1 MCNSIKM
8 HGGAYLRSHRKHNT
22 LPKFILWGLVVV
34 MVCVLAF
41 TQVANAEAKTIYHL
55 PDEAP
60 SFSIP
65 DNLADYF
72 GSHSIDDL
80 VAPYYCFQ
88 LVAGDH
94 TTDVSLPVIKARFG
108 NDFNREITERLNSLV
123 DNILFYLEQGESY
136 IANRIFYEA
145 YLDQEVL
152 TILLWT
158 DYNGGQIRC
167 EPWFFDLSEGKQITD
182 TWKQAEALLG
192 MEYSTFLW
200 VTDRYIQAS
209 FAETYYE
216 QVYTVP
222 EDQMDDEQLA
232 FLDNY
237 RGILKEIPCDIS
249 SAFSRWVFPGDG
261 KVYMLYE
268 LPLVCNDW
276 YSGFRTEAKL
286 VEIDASILQ
295 YKDMITPT
303 AAMKEAILNNTV
315 HVMGGSD
322 QARALL
328 ERRLFYSSPKLFV
341 EAVAEAYELDQ
352 EYAID
357 FLLRYGSDDELSS
370 IQMLCGNLESSVR
383 LTNPESEVVTKII
396 SEIEHQLR

>member
-1 MCNSIKM
+1 MRRSNAKC
-8 HGGAYLRSHRKHNT
+8 GGIYFRSHHNDMT
-22 LPKFILWGLVVV
+22 PLKVILLGIVVV
-34 MVCVLAF
+34 MISVIVF
-41 TQVANAEAKTIYHL
+41 TQVVNAEAKSIYHL
-55 PDEAP
+55 PDEVP
-60 SFSIP
+60 SFSNP
-65 DNLADYF
+65 TNLTDNF

-80 VAPYYCFQ
+80 VASHYSFQ
-88 LVAGDH
+88 LVAGDR
-94 TTDVSLPVIKARFG
+94 TIDVSLPVIKARFG
-108 NDFNREITERLNSLV
+108 NDFNIEITERLNTLIG
-123 DNILFYLEQGESY
+123 NILFYLEQDEPY
-136 IANRIFYEA
+136 IVNSVSYEA
-145 YLDQEVL
+145 YLDKEML

-182 TWKQAEALLG
+182 TWNQAEALLG

-200 VTDRYIQAS
+200 VTDRYIQSS

-216 QVYTVP
+216 QVYTGP

-237 RGILKEIPCDIS
+237 RSILKEIPCDIS
-249 SAFSRWVFPGDG
+249 SAFSRWVFPGGG

-295 YKDMITPT
+295 YKDMTTPS
-303 AAMKEAILNNTV
+303 AAMKEAIFNNTI
-315 HVMGGSD
+315 HVMGGTD
-322 QARALL
+322 QACALL
-328 ERRLFYSSPKLFV
+328 ARRLFHSAPKVFV
-341 EAVAEAYELDQ
+341 EAVADAYELDQ

-370 IQMLCGNLESSVR
+370 IQTLCGNLESSAC

-396 SEIEHQLR
+396 SEIEHLLR

>member
-1 MCNSIKM
+1 MCNSSKKP
-8 HGGAYLRSHRKHNT
+8 GGAYLRSHHKHNT
-22 LPKFILWGLVVV
+22 LPKFILLGLVVV
-34 MVCVLAF
+34 MVSVLAF
-41 TQVANAEAKTIYHL
+41 TQIANAEAKSIYHL

-65 DNLADYF
+65 SNLTDNF

-80 VAPYYCFQ
+80 VAPHYNFQ

-108 NDFNREITERLNSLV
+108 NDFNIEITERLNTLIG
-123 DNILFYLEQGESY
+123 NILFYLEQGESY
-136 IANRIFYEA
+136 IVNSVSYEA
-145 YLDQEVL
+145 YIGQEML

-216 QVYTVP
+216 QVYTAP

-322 QARALL
+322 QACALL
-328 ERRLFYSSPKLFV
+328 ERRLFYSSPKLFI

>member
-1 MCNSIKM
+1 MRT
-8 HGGAYLRSHRKHNT
+8 GGAYLHSRHKHNT
-22 LPKFILWGLVVV
+22 LSKTILSGVIVVV
-34 MVCVLAF
+34 ISVFIF
-41 TQVANAEAKTIYHL
+41 TQVANAEAKSIYQL

-60 SFSIP
+60 SFSVP
-65 DNLADYF
+65 DNLADNF
-72 GSHSIDDL
+72 GRHSIDDL
-80 VAPYYCFQ
+80 VAPHYSFQ

-94 TTDVSLPVIKARFG
+94 TTDVFLPVIKARFG
-108 NDFNREITERLNSLV
+108 NEFNIEITERLNSLV

-136 IANRIFYEA
+136 IVNRVSYEA
-145 YLDQEVL
+145 YLGQEIL

-182 TWKQAEALLG
+182 TWQQAAALLG

-209 FAETYYE
+209 FAEIYYE
-216 QVYTVP
+216 QVYAVP
-222 EDQMDDEQLA
+222 EDQMDDKQLA

-322 QARALL
+322 QACALF

-357 FLLRYGSDDELSS
+357 CLLRYGSNDELSS
-370 IQMLCGNLESSVR
+370 IQMLCSNVKSSVH

>member
-1 MCNSIKM
+1 MCNSRKN
-8 HGGAYLRSHRKHNT
+8 HGGAFLRSHSKHNA
-22 LPKFILWGLVVV
+22 LLKFILLGLVIV

-41 TQVANAEAKTIYHL
+41 TQFANAEAKSIYHL
-55 PDEAP
+55 PDEVP
-60 SFSIP
+60 SFSLP
-65 DNLADYF
+65 DNLPDNF

-80 VAPYYCFQ
+80 VVPHYSFQ

-108 NDFNREITERLNSLV
+108 NDFNIEITERLNTLIG
-123 DNILFYLEQGESY
+123 NILFYLNQNESY
-136 IANRIFYEA
+136 IVNSVSYEA
-145 YLDQEVL
+145 YIGQEML

-200 VTDRYIQAS
+200 VTDRYIQSS

-216 QVYTVP
+216 HVYTDP

-237 RGILKEIPCDIS
+237 RCILKEIPCDIS

-286 VEIDASILQ
+286 VEIDASILR
-295 YKDMITPT
+295 YKDMITPA

-315 HVMGGSD
+315 HVMGGTD
-322 QARALL
+322 QACALL
-328 ERRLFYSSPKLFV
+328 VRRLFHSSPELFIS
-341 EAVAEAYELDQ
+341 AVAEAHELDR
-352 EYAID
+352 EYAVD
-357 FLLRYGSDDELSS
+357 CLLRHVSDDELSS
-370 IQMLCGNLESSVR
+370 IQMLCSNLESSAQ
-383 LTNPESEVVTKII
+383 LTKEESEVVTQII
-396 SEIEHQLR
+396 SEIAHQFR

>member
-1 MCNSIKM
+1 MCNYTKNQ
-8 HGGAYLRSHRKHNT
+8 GGAYLCSRRKYNT
-22 LPKFILWGLVVV
+22 LPKFILLGLAV
-34 MVCVLAF
+34 MMVSVLAF
-41 TQVANAEAKTIYHL
+41 TQIANAEAKSVYHL
-55 PDEAP
+55 TEEAP

-65 DNLADYF
+65 TNLTDNFD
-72 GSHSIDDL
+72 SHSIDDL
-80 VAPYYCFQ
+80 VAPHYNFQ

-108 NDFNREITERLNSLV
+108 NEFNSEITERLNSLV

-136 IANRIFYEA
+136 IVNRVSYEA
-145 YLDQEVL
+145 YLDQEIL
-152 TILLWT
+152 TVLLWT

-167 EPWFFDLSEGKQITD
+167 EPWFFDISEGKQITD
-182 TWKQAEALLG
+182 TWQQAETLLG

-200 VTDRYIQAS
+200 VTDRYIQVS

-216 QVYTVP
+216 QAYAAP
-222 EDQMDDEQLA
+222 EDQIDDEQLA

-237 RGILKEIPCDIS
+237 RCILKEIPCDIS
-249 SAFSRWVFPGDG
+249 SDFSRWVFPGDG

-315 HVMGGSD
+315 HVMGGTD
-322 QARALL
+322 HACALL
-328 ERRLFYSSPKLFV
+328 VRRLFHSAPKVFV
-341 EAVAEAYELDQ
+341 EAVADAYELDQ

-357 FLLRYGSDDELSS
+357 LLLRYGSDDELSS
-370 IQMLCGNLESSVR
+370 IQMLCGNLESSVC
-383 LTNPESEVVTKII
+383 LPYLESEVVTKII